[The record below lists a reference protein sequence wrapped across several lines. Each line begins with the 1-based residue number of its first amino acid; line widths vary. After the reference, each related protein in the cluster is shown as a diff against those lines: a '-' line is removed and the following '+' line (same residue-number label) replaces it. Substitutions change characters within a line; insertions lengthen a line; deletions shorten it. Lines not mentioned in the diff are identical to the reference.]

1 MDKIVTLSQQDR
13 SDLFSETAKLMNTTN
28 AIVEKD
34 FWVVWT
40 LYKVFEDKQLSKILK
55 FKGGTSLSKVFNL
68 IGRFSEDI
76 DLILDWRE
84 VTEEDPYKPRS
95 KNQQNKWNDK
105 INEEAKIYISDTL
118 LPTIS
123 KHLAPFCKCKID
135 DENDFAINV
144 KYPSAFKDGYLRPE
158 ILLEIGPLAS
168 WLPSESFE
176 ISSFASQKFPDIFA
190 KKMCKVETIVAKRT
204 FWEKATILHHEAHR
218 PEDSPMPSRYS
229 RHYYDL
235 VMMAKSSTKEEALKD
250 LKLLEKVVEFKQ
262 LFYPR
267 TWAKYEEAQ
276 APTFRLLP
284 SKSRYTELS
293 KDYQSMQ
300 NIIFDKHIE
309 FDEILE
315 VLEELEKEINESV
328 M

>member
-1 MDKIVTLSQQDR
+1 MDRIVTLSQKER
-13 SDLFSETAKLMNTTN
+13 NELFSETAKIMNTTN

-40 LYKVFEDKQLSKILK
+40 LYKMFEDKQLSKILK
-55 FKGGTSLSKVFNL
+55 FKGGTSLSKVFKL

-84 VTEEDPYKPRS
+84 VTEEDPYKGRS
-95 KNQQNKWNDK
+95 KNQQSKWNDK
-105 INEEAKIYISDTL
+105 INDKAKIYISDTL
-118 LPTIS
+118 LPNIS
-123 KHLAPFCKCKID
+123 KLLAPYCECKID
-135 DENDFAINV
+135 SENNFIINV
-144 KYPSAFKDGYLRPE
+144 KYPSAFTDGYLRPE

-168 WLPSESFE
+168 WLPSESFK
-176 ISSFASQKFPDIFA
+176 ISSFASQKFPDIFT
-190 KKMCKVETIVAKRT
+190 KKECKVETIVAKRT

-218 PEDSPMPSRYS
+218 PESSPMPHRYS

-235 VMMAKSSTKEEALKD
+235 AMMAKSSTKKEALTD
-250 LKLLEKVVEFKQ
+250 IKLLEQVVEFKQ

-267 TWAKYEEAQ
+267 TWAKYEEAK

-284 SKSRYTELS
+284 SKSRYTKLR
-293 KDYQSMQ
+293 KDYQAMQ
-300 NIIFDKHIE
+300 NMIFDKHIE

-315 VLEELEKEINESV
+315 VLTELEREINRDK
-328 M
+328 